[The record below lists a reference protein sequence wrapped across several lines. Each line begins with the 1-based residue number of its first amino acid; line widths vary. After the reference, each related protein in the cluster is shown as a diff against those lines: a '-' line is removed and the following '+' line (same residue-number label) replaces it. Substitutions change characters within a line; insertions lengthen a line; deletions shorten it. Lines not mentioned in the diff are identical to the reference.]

1 MKSLL
6 FAFILFLTS
15 IILSKAEDKYFDQLP
30 TVTDTIRFNNFE
42 YSVDTKYLGIPD
54 IKQNDSETYPKSLEL
69 YQNSFHPDWRFE
81 CVEKKDNYVIAHFY
95 TRKPSISNIKIYFFD
110 KQYYKLDSVYNF
122 FSVNKKDTKTA
133 KQLSANTNFKAIRND
148 SIDDQYTHD
157 NVYDHQLI
165 NQIYIDEYE
174 AYNVAEDSNFIYFFL
189 LKSLWDSDLN
199 KNIPHFDYMLSTFK
213 FISDSH
219 RFDST
224 LLQKAKEDFTYNC
237 DLILTAYKEDN
248 EEALEQYLEL
258 VRIRRNPIPESI
270 ISLKPNYEQEAYK
283 IISRYFYP
291 YYSTEW
297 DDSSYGAKINTCQK
311 QDSLLKAIYFT
322 LEKELEITIVQN
334 IEFKEQYDSSKKQMN
349 YFAWPSNP
357 DISNFT
363 IEDFRPKL
371 KLENAKVIYLN
382 DSLESFLSDFLGK
395 EFLSKDEDKYVTM
408 NIPAG
413 KSRLRERFLRH
424 KTAINTKNSSPEWEL
439 GAPTRVVMTFDKDL
453 NTAVMYTKTQCAIS
467 ELYFKKDKDIWNMF
481 DGKFTWFGD

>member
-1 MKSLL
+1 MKYIVLL
-6 FAFILFLTS
+6 PTLIVLL
-15 IILSKAEDKYFDQLP
+15 LSYCKAEDKYFDQLP

-42 YSVDTKYLGIPD
+42 YSVDTKYIGIPD
-54 IKQNDSETYPKSLEL
+54 IEQNDSESYLKSLEL
-69 YQNSFHPDWRFE
+69 YQTSFHPDWQFE
-81 CVEKKDNYVIAHFY
+81 CVEKKENYVIAHFY

-110 KQYYKLDSVYNF
+110 KKYYKLDSVYNF
-122 FSVNKKDTKTA
+122 FNLNNEDVA
-133 KQLSANTNFKAIRND
+133 IPEQLSANTNFKAIRND

-189 LKSLWDSDLN
+189 LKSLWDGDLN
-199 KNIPHFDYMLSTFK
+199 KNIPHFELMLSTFK
-213 FISDSH
+213 FISDTH

-224 LLQKAKEDFTYNC
+224 LLQKAKADFTYNC

-248 EEALEQYLEL
+248 AEALEQYLEL
-258 VRIRRNPIPESI
+258 VRIRRNPIPDSI
-270 ISLKPNYEQEAYK
+270 IRLKPNYEQEAYN
-283 IISRYFYP
+283 IISKYFYP
-291 YYSTEW
+291 YYSDEW
-297 DDSSYGAKINTCQK
+297 DDGSYGAKIKTSQK

-322 LEKELEITIVQN
+322 LEKELEITLVQN

-371 KLENAKVIYLN
+371 ELENAKVIYLN

-395 EFLSKDEDKYVTM
+395 EFLSYTEDGCLSIT
-408 NIPAG
+408 IPAG
-413 KSRLRERFLRH
+413 KSRLREHFLRH

-453 NTAVMYTKTQCAIS
+453 NTAVMYTKTHCAIS
-467 ELYFKKDKDIWNMF
+467 ELYFKKEKGIWNMF